1 VAAAATSGFNFAD
14 QYRRPGKGTV
24 RANIGSLGQVD
35 RALHDTGAGSAA
47 QRVGLKGT
55 SWREQDVPDSCRENN
70 ILVIN

>member
-1 VAAAATSGFNFAD
+1 VAAASTSGFNFAD
-14 QYRRPGKGTV
+14 QSAIPGKGTV
-24 RANIGSLGQVD
+24 RANIGAVD